1 MKDGH
6 SFQICKVQPA
16 NLNLSN
22 NQQAL
27 CNKALDYKGLLLYSY
42 DYSIFVFTLF
52 FIFISLYV
60 LFNNFMHMKY
70 SD

>member
-27 CNKALDYKGLLLYSY
+27 CNKALDYKGPLLYSY

-52 FIFISLYV
+52 FYLYFFV
-60 LFNNFMHMKY
+60 CSVQQFRAY
-70 SD
+70 EV